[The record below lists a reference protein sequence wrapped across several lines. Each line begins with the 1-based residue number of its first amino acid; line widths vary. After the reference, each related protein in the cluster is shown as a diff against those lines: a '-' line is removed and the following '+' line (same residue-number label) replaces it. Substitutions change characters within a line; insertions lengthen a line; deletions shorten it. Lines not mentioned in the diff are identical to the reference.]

1 MPYLQID
8 LPGHYSAATKRTVA
22 ERIGELYAEIMQTRR
37 SMVNVGFRE
46 LGPDN
51 LYRCGE
57 VLEAGIV
64 VLCDIRRGRP
74 AAQRLRL
81 AEALRELCVASFGLS
96 PDQIVVEFT
105 QHAGDEMYRDGAWGR
120 EWNATESGSG
130 SGSAPGGS
138 VSRGVREIG

>member
-1 MPYLQID
+1 MPYLQVD
-8 LPGHYSAATKRTVA
+8 LPGTYPATTKRAAA
-22 ERIGELYAEIMQTRR
+22 EQIGALYAEIMQTRR

-57 VLEAGIV
+57 ALAAGLV
-64 VLCDIRRGRP
+64 VMCDIRRGRP

-81 AEALRELCVASFGLS
+81 ARALRELCAESFGLA

-105 QHAGDEMYRDGAWGR
+105 QHAGDEMYRDGAWGP
-120 EWNATESGSG
+120 EWDASESGDAAKKG
-130 SGSAPGGS
+130 
-138 VSRGVREIG
+138 